1 MENNKKPEN
10 GIEIRVDKDREISI
24 GQLVESVTKLTGMR
38 CTTAMI
44 YNYEKQ
50 GLISPPGR
58 TEGGFRLFRIEDIQL
73 VACIKQWQAQGMS
86 LSVIKEKLD
95 ECSDEFSTDTF
106 IPHLP
111 ADPRRRILEAAGMV
125 FPQKGYAST
134 TLQDVAQKAGLS
146 SSAIY
151 QHFASKE
158 ELFLALTDNLDFSE
172 TLNQINDAL
181 DTQNELSVKDVRHAL
196 IVVAEA
202 FSDTHTRNAE
212 IVRLFISEA
221 RQFPEV
227 GERYCLRLIAP
238 VEDSLEH
245 YLTNQMQRGVLK
257 KVEVK
262 LAVHAFYGIFLN
274 FVITQQL
281 LRGEGILL
289 FPKKDRISQLVDI
302 YLQGML
308 AEPDRPR

>member
-1 MENNKKPEN
+1 MENNNKPEN
-10 GIEIRVDKDREISI
+10 GIEIRIDKEREISI
-24 GQLVESVTKLTGMR
+24 GQLVESVSKLTGMR

-50 GLISPPGR
+50 GLIPPPRR
-58 TEGGFRLFRIEDIQL
+58 TEGGFRLFHIEDIQL
-73 VACIKQWQAQGMS
+73 VACIKQWQALGLS
-86 LSVIKEKLD
+86 LGEIKERLD
-95 ECSDEFSTDTF
+95 ECSNKFFEDAF
-106 IPHLP
+106 ILDLP
-111 ADPRRRILEAAGMV
+111 ADPRRQILRAAAVV

-134 TLQDVAQKAGLS
+134 TLQDVAQEAGLS

-151 QHFASKE
+151 QHFNSKE
-158 ELFLALTDNLDFSE
+158 DLFLALTDNLDFSD
-172 TLNQINDAL
+172 TLHQINDAL
-181 DTQNELSVKDVRHAL
+181 NSQNDVDLKDVRQAL
-196 IVVAEA
+196 IAVAEA

-227 GERYCLRLIAP
+227 GERYCRRLIAP
-238 VEDSLEH
+238 VEDSLEQ

-274 FVITQQL
+274 FIITQQL
-281 LRGEGILL
+281 LRGEGILY

-308 AEPDRPR
+308 VETNTI